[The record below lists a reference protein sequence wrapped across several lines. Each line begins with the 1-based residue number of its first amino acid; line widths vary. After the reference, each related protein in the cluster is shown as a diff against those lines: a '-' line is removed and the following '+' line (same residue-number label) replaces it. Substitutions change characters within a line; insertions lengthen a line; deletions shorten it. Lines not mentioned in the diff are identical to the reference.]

1 MSLRREV
8 QGYGLSVVYRGKD
21 RFQQEDIGL
30 FVSQVIIMFNL
41 KTVLKVVFILIRLYQ
56 GDLQ

>member
-41 KTVLKVVFILIRLYQ
+41 KTALKVVFIMIRLYQ
-56 GDLQ
+56 EDLQ